1 MSAVTGST
9 VGDFRHAVSVHDAV
23 KTRSVGRQPQ
33 SRKPQP
39 SLQDFIF
46 VALGASGDYVLGVNE
61 RSWVLRASDDMFAV
75 TVSANG
81 RFFNTFSPRLPV
93 NASAPF
99 LVNSLVTLTTSLREL
114 GSGDF

>member
-1 MSAVTGST
+1 MSAVTGCA
-9 VGDFRHAVSVHDAV
+9 VGDFCHAISVHDAV

-46 VALGASGDYVLGVNE
+46 VAFGASGHDVLGVNE
-61 RSWVLRASDDMFAV
+61 RGRVLRASDDMLAV
-75 TVSANG
+75 TASANG
-81 RFFNTFSPRLPV
+81 RLLDSFRPCLSV
-93 NASAPF
+93 NAPTPF
-99 LVNSLVTLTTSLREL
+99 LVNLLVALTTGLRKL

>member
-1 MSAVTGST
+1 MSAVTGCAVS
-9 VGDFRHAVSVHDAV
+9 DFCHAISVHDAV

-39 SLQDFIF
+39 SLQHFIF

-81 RFFNTFSPRLPV
+81 RLFNTFRPRLSV
-93 NASAPF
+93 NAPTPF
-99 LVNSLVTLTTSLREL
+99 FVNSFVTLTASLREL